1 MNLPGNGSPE
11 ETSGDGFPSYI
22 IQDYISTV
30 LRGKWI
36 ILTSFGLILTAMIVY
51 TLLTKNVYESSSLVL
66 INVRQVGT
74 PFSINDAGRTPSE
87 NKIANELGQL
97 KTHVVAE
104 AVAWKLLRDPY
115 ADDAKKDLLPA
126 VVARAGENDTSNA
139 LATLAQ
145 VTARVRRAM
154 DFIPER
160 ESDEIRII
168 ARSGDPRE
176 AAILANTYADVYQE
190 YAVSSSRSRSKSR
203 REFLQSQVN
212 SKKRTLDSTE
222 NAMKSYMQASG
233 VVSLDAQAERV
244 TQQLSQLE
252 ASRDAIDIDLESL
265 TRTLETY
272 QTRLPEQEKEVVRV
286 MKTANDPYIRLI
298 QDQLA
303 TLQVQRDVLA
313 NPTNSG
319 VGKEIFAEK
328 LKGIEAQIANLQ
340 KKLDDRTMSYL
351 QTLPSGETGAAQTDP
366 AGYLVQA
373 KQKIFETQMQIQA
386 LQAKKTALNNVI
398 KEYEVNFSGIPRK
411 SIELANL
418 QRARLSAEKLYL
430 LVEERYNEAAIGE
443 KSDFGYIDI
452 IDTAVVPG
460 VPVSPNFWMNVM
472 LGIFFGLGTGFVIV
486 FVRDHIDVRIN
497 TPEDLKRRGY
507 PLLAFVPRMGT
518 QGPPGEGKPA
528 KVAFEGKEYP
538 ETLVSL
544 LEPFSPAAESY
555 RRLRSKLEFTL
566 PEERTRKIVVTS
578 PNPGEGKTTTVAN
591 LGIALAQAERRV
603 LIVDA
608 DLRRP
613 SLHEIFGLENVPGLS
628 EVLSDQVTLQKA
640 IRPNFIRGLDILC
653 AGEPSPKG
661 AELLGSRHM
670 VKFLKELNQTYDW
683 VLMDTSPV
691 LPVSD
696 AATLSAMTDGLVV
709 VVSGG
714 ETRVLTLERAVELLA
729 GNGAKLAGVFL
740 NNFNARNAY
749 GRFYGS
755 DRYGYYNAAYGASSG
770 KNGTNGEKKGAARVA
785 AKFAEYSSRI
795 KSHSTGSE

>member
-1 MNLPGNGSPE
+1 VNQPGNASRDD
-11 ETSGDGFPSYI
+11 THDDGFPSYI

-36 ILTSFGLILTAMIVY
+36 ILTSFGIIFLGMIFY
-51 TLLTKNVYESSSLVL
+51 TLLTKNVYEASSLVL

-74 PFSINDAGRTPSE
+74 PFSINDAGRSPSE
-87 NKIANELGQL
+87 NKIANEIGQL
-97 KTHVVAE
+97 KSHVMAE
-104 AVAWKLLRDPY
+104 AVAEKLLREPY
-115 ADDAKKDLLPA
+115 VDDAKTEFLP
-126 VVARAGENDTSNA
+126 VLRAKSGENDT
-139 LATLAQ
+139 LKTLASLVQ
-145 VTARVRRAM
+145 VTPRIRREM

-176 AAILANTYADVYQE
+176 AAILANGYADVYQE

-212 SKKRTLDSTE
+212 AKKRTLDSCE
-222 NAMKSYMQASG
+222 NAMKTYMQASG

-252 ASRDAIDIDLESL
+252 ANRDAIDIDLESL
-265 TRTLETY
+265 NRTLETY
-272 QTRLPEQEKEVVRV
+272 QARLPEQEKEFVRV
-286 MKTANDPYIRLI
+286 MKQANDPYIKLI
-298 QDQLA
+298 QEQLA
-303 TLQVQRDVLA
+303 GLQVQRDVLS
-313 NPTNSG
+313 NPSNSG
-319 VGKEIFAEK
+319 VGKEVYADK

-351 QTLPSGETGAAQTDP
+351 QTLPAGETGAAQADP

-386 LQAKKTALNNVI
+386 IQARKGALNNVI
-398 KEYEVNFSGIPRK
+398 KQYESDFSGIPRK

-452 IDTAVVPG
+452 IDTAVVPN
-460 VPVSPNFWMNVM
+460 VPVSPNFWLNIM
-472 LGIFFGLGTGFVIV
+472 LGVFFGLGTGFVIV
-486 FVRDHIDVRIN
+486 FVRDHLDVRIN

-507 PLLAFVPRMGT
+507 PLLSFVGRIGPAAPL
-518 QGPPGEGKPA
+518 QGSPP
-528 KVAFEGKEYP
+528 KVRFEGKEYQH
-538 ETLVSL
+538 TLVSL
-544 LEPFSPAAESY
+544 LEPFSPASEAY
-555 RRLRSKLEFTL
+555 RRLRSKLEFTF
-566 PEERTRKIVVTS
+566 PEERTRRIVVTS
-578 PNPGEGKTTTVAN
+578 PNPGEGKTTTTAN
-591 LGIALAQAERRV
+591 LGVAFAQAERRV
-603 LIVDA
+603 LVVDS

-613 SLHEIFGLENVPGLS
+613 SLHAVFGLDNTPGLS

-640 IRPNFIRGLDILC
+640 IHPNFIHGLDILC
-653 AGEPSPKG
+653 AGEPSAKG

-670 VKFLKELNQTYDW
+670 VKFLKDLNQTYDW
-683 VLMDTSPV
+683 VLMDSSPV

-696 AATLSAMTDGLVV
+696 AATLSAMVDGSIV

-714 ETRVLTLERAVELLA
+714 ETRILTLERAVELLA
-729 GNGAKLAGVFL
+729 GNGAKLVGVFL
-740 NNFNARNAY
+740 NNFNARDAY

-755 DRYGYYNAAYGASSG
+755 DRYGYYNAAYGKAYGS
-770 KNGTNGEKKGAARVA
+770 NGESGGDGRVAQIAARIA
-785 AKFAEYSSRI
+785 GFSSSI
-795 KSHSTGSE
+795 KSHDSGSK